1 MERYIAIDNVCAWPN
16 LTLLPSGE
24 IVATIFNQ
32 PCHGKWE
39 GDVECWASAD
49 GRFWQRRG
57 VPAPHEPGT
66 NRMNVAAGLANNGD
80 LVVLASGWSH
90 RLPVPEP
97 LPVSPHDPLPEG
109 YGNNMTAG
117 HFGVASPLPVW
128 VCRSSDGGRTWTRK
142 ETLTPPEG
150 LDHCIPFGNCIPG
163 TNDTLHAT
171 VYGASRVWFARSLD
185 DGRTWSDYSLID
197 EGLNETDILSLGD
210 GNWLAAARSVRNLG
224 LQLYRSADDGRTWV
238 WDCALTTMQQHPGH
252 LLRLKDGRILL
263 SFGVRNVG
271 LRGVGMRGKAAFL
284 ERISQPGN
292 QHRAREKGTSGR
304 TFQST
309 PLAPRIWSHVA
320 TVLFSS
326 FITPCLRTSFTC
338 APADSVIY
346 YETREPAQYSLDSE

>member
-16 LTLLPSGE
+16 LTMLPGGE
-24 IVATIFNQ
+24 IVATLFNQ

-49 GRFWQRRG
+49 GRFWQRCG

-90 RLPVPEP
+90 RPPVPEP

-109 YGNNMTAG
+109 YGDN
-117 HFGVASPLPVW
+117 FGEASPLPGW
-128 VCRSSDGGRTWTRK
+128 VCRSSDGGRTWTRA

-163 TNDTLHAT
+163 TNNTLHAT

-185 DGRTWSDYSLID
+185 DGRTWNDYSLID
-197 EGLNETDILSLGD
+197 EGLSETDILSLGD
-210 GNWLAAARSVRNLG
+210 GNWLAAARSVRDLG
-224 LQLYRSADDGRTWV
+224 LQLYRSADDGRTWA
-238 WDCALTTMQQHPGH
+238 WECALTTMQQHPGH

-271 LRGVGMRGKAAFL
+271 LRGVGMRLSEDEGKTWMNPRMLVQYEAAADGGY
-284 ERISQPGN
+284 P
-292 QHRAREKGTSGR
+292 
-304 TFQST
+304 
-309 PLAPRIWSHVA
+309 A
-320 TVLFSS
+320 TVQ
-326 FITPCLRTSFTC
+326 R
-338 APADSVIY
+338 ADGRLVTAY
-346 YETREPAQYSLDSE
+346 YCQNTDAHQRYHMGVMIHGEDL